1 MTDLIHLTN
10 SNFQQYLPI
19 NIVAFS
25 YAYSGAQGE
34 PGGVYIID
42 DNGKIFH
49 FNYIED
55 KLKKNEIY
63 EICPLIKDIDLKFK
77 IEEWCEINMGAGN
90 ILFVNKTI
98 SEEVKEKT
106 KDIKGPGALFC
117 RWKNI
122 ILDII
127 KNN

>member
-1 MTDLIHLTN
+1 MIELTHF
-10 SNFQQYLPI
+10 NFQQYLPL
-19 NIVAFS
+19 NIIAFS

-34 PGGVYIID
+34 PGGVNIID
-42 DNGKIFH
+42 DNRRIFH
-49 FNYIED
+49 FNYTED

-63 EICPLIKDIDLKFK
+63 EICPLIKDIELNKI

-90 ILFVNKTI
+90 ILFVNKSI

-127 KNN
+127 KK

>member
-55 KLKKNEIY
+55 KLKKNDRNRIQ
-63 EICPLIKDIDLKFK
+63 
-77 IEEWCEINMGAGN
+77 
-90 ILFVNKTI
+90 LFVQI
-98 SEEVKEKT
+98 H
-106 KDIKGPGALFC
+106 
-117 RWKNI
+117 
-122 ILDII
+122 
-127 KNN
+127 NNRKHR